1 MVAADAA
8 EALAEVVIPDIT
20 CDPPNELLLLLTA
33 AGELDTPGP
42 PDDTACW
49 VWVAAD
55 MTCALVVAAHKAD
68 TLAPDVADVA

>member
-8 EALAEVVIPDIT
+8 EALAGVVIPNIT
-20 CDPPNELLLLLTA
+20 CDPPAELLLLLTA
-33 AGELDTPGP
+33 ADELDTPGP

-55 MTCALVVAAHKAD
+55 MTCAPVVAAHAAER
-68 TLAPDVADVA
+68 LAPDVADVA

>member
-8 EALAEVVIPDIT
+8 EPLAEVVIPDIT
-20 CDPPNELLLLLTA
+20 SDPPNALLLLLTA

-49 VWVAAD
+49 VWVAAE
-55 MTCALVVAAHKAD
+55 MTCALVVAAHAAE

>member
-8 EALAEVVIPDIT
+8 EALADVVIPDIT
-20 CDPPNELLLLLTA
+20 SDPPNEPLLLTA

-49 VWVAAD
+49 VWVAAE
-55 MTCALVVAAHKAD
+55 MTCALVVAAHAAE